1 MKIDPIIPI
10 WLMSILCV
18 GMICLKK
25 RSKIAYIRQIIAIV
39 LVFLINLRIMVPSNN
54 VSSSSQTLDTYVLF
68 VVDDTISMLARDY
81 DGDTERLTAV
91 KKDCSDIIDEL
102 DGAKF
107 AVISFNNNAN
117 LVSPFTN
124 NSQYAKDV
132 IGSLYPIEEMY
143 AEGTSMNVSID
154 MMTDTLKR
162 AREKADGN
170 VVVFFI
176 SDGEI
181 TNEEKLKSFKSA
193 AKYVDGGAVLGYG
206 TSEGGNM
213 YVKSYYTDREEL
225 LEDTSSYP
233 RKPAVSV
240 IDEKNLKS
248 IASDIGVKYIN
259 MNDSTNIDSTIS
271 KIKKESVSESKDG
284 KVTGYADI
292 YYIFAAM
299 LVVVMMLEFVD
310 IRRKSREIDWRKE

>member
-170 VVVFFI
+170 VAVFFI

-225 LEDTSSYP
+225 LEDTSSYL

-284 KVTGYADI
+284 KVTGYVDI

-299 LVVVMMLEFVD
+299 LVVVMMWEFVD

>member
-54 VSSSSQTLDTYVLF
+54 VSSSPQTLDTYVLF

-213 YVKSYYTDREEL
+213 YVKSYYNDREEL

-284 KVTGYADI
+284 KVTGYVDI

-299 LVVVMMLEFVD
+299 LVVVMMWEFVD

>member
-213 YVKSYYTDREEL
+213 YVKSYYNDREEL

-284 KVTGYADI
+284 KVTGYVDI

-299 LVVVMMLEFVD
+299 LVVVMMWEFVD